1 MVPGGFNE
9 VTYTRRLKPD
19 NYKMYFGT
27 DANNDNKF
35 DIGAPMTYANVTV
48 PCP

>member
-1 MVPGGFNE
+1 M
-9 VTYTRRLKPD
+9 TSRQIAT
-19 NYKMYFGT
+19 KMYFGT

-35 DIGAPMTYANVTV
+35 DVGAPTTYANITM